1 MTLEYSYLPCRFC
14 VGKSHCEQC
23 AEEICAS
30 LRELPGVLSAR
41 GEIKKDKKL
50 LHVETAPGADEDRI
64 YDTLE
69 QIGVFV

>member
-1 MTLEYSYLPCRFC
+1 MILEYSYLPCRFC

-23 AEEICAS
+23 AEEICEH
-30 LRELPGVLSAR
+30 LRPLPGVVSAR

-50 LHVETAPGADEDRI
+50 LHVELGPDGSEDLI

-69 QIGVFV
+69 EVGVFI

>member
-23 AEEICAS
+23 AEEICEH
-30 LRELPGVLSAR
+30 LRPLPGVVSAR

-50 LHVETAPGADEDRI
+50 LHLELAPGADENTV

-69 QIGVFV
+69 EVGVFV

>member
-23 AEEICAS
+23 AEEICEP
-30 LRELPGVLSAR
+30 LRELPGVISAR
-41 GEIKKDKKL
+41 GEIQKDRKL
-50 LHVETAPGADEDRI
+50 LHLELSPDADEDLV

-69 QIGVFV
+69 QVGVFV